1 MKRGLIVILA
11 AVLGLIL
18 SAGSIYAFQSPR
30 VDRDIVYC
38 DCLGTPLEMDLYYPY
53 PVGDAMP
60 VVLYIHGGGW
70 YSGDKSSGVG
80 QVEIPELV
88 RRGYLVAA
96 VNYRLAPRYQFP
108 AQIEDVKCAVRYLRA
123 NADSFGLDPDRI
135 GVFGDSAGGHLAAL
149 LGVTD
154 KSSGFDI
161 SGGCLEG
168 SSRVQAVVD
177 LFGPSDLTLAFQQ
190 QWSLIIEH
198 VFNTSDPES
207 PLIRQASPVTYVSS
221 DDAPFLIIHGDR
233 DDQVFLNQSQEL
245 CASLTSAGVPAELV
259 VVQNAGHNFI
269 PADGQI
275 SPSRGEITILVGDFF
290 DRYLK

>member
-1 MKRGLIVILA
+1 MKRGLIVILV

-38 DCLGTPLEMDLYYPY
+38 DCQGTTLEMDLYYPY

-80 QVEIPELV
+80 QVEITELV

-154 KSSGFDI
+154 KSSGFDS

-177 LFGPSDLTLAFQQ
+177 LFGPADLTLAFQQ

-207 PLIRQASPVTYVSS
+207 PMVRQASPVTYVSS

-245 CASLTSAGVPAELV
+245 YAGLTSAGVPAELV

-269 PADGQI
+269 PADET
-275 SPSRGEITILVGDFF
+275 SPDRGEITNLIGDFF

>member
-1 MKRGLIVILA
+1 MKRGLIVILV

-154 KSSGFDI
+154 KSSGFDS

-177 LFGPSDLTLAFQQ
+177 LFGPADLTLAFQQ

-245 CASLTSAGVPAELV
+245 YAGLTSAGVPAELV

-269 PADGQI
+269 PADEI
-275 SPSRGEITILVGDFF
+275 SPDRGEITNLIGDFF